1 MDASESPL
9 PPGGRAATG
18 NDETTGNDSGKPI
31 SNGLSE
37 RDLAILDL
45 ERTWWRH
52 AGSKEREIRE
62 RFGISPT
69 RYYQLLNRLIDNPDA
84 IRHDPMLVRR
94 LRRLRA
100 TRLRTR
106 SDRTDGQEPRR

>member
-9 PPGGRAATG
+9 QPGDRAATG
-18 NDETTGNDSGKPI
+18 DDTEPPSG
-31 SNGLSE
+31 NGLSE

-45 ERTWWRH
+45 ERTWWRQ

-62 RFGISPT
+62 RFAISPT
-69 RYYQLLNRLIDNPDA
+69 RYYQLLNRLIDNPEA
-84 IRHDPMLVRR
+84 MRQEPMLVRR

-100 TRLRTR
+100 SR
-106 SDRTDGQEPRR
+106 SRARSNRDQEREP